1 MMDLKAKSPI
11 FLKKIS
17 LCIITVVPG
26 PTQVHTFLESGLAI
40 ASPEKALEVPC
51 GKKKIT
57 QTSTFQQIKYSNII
71 FFTPA
76 C

>member
-11 FLKKIS
+11 FFKKIS

-40 ASPEKALEVPC
+40 ASPEKALGVPC
-51 GKKKIT
+51 GKTNNTNKHISANKI
-57 QTSTFQQIKYSNII
+57 F
-71 FFTPA
+71 
-76 C
+76 